1 MLASGQHRRA
11 QRVFLIAM
19 AVCVVLLLR
28 LYDLQCRRFSLYTAR
43 ARQQHNSRVRIL
55 AWRGK
60 IYDRHGNVL
69 AMSVARPA
77 LCADPG
83 VITDPARTAR
93 VVADI
98 TGLAYDSVYG
108 RLTNSARR
116 FVWLSKQIT
125 DAQAMQLRVL
135 IKRRELRGIMIEEL
149 EHRVYPKGA
158 LAGNLLGFCNAEGRG
173 AEGIE
178 LAAERY
184 LGGVDGYLMARRDN
198 KRRIYVAPE
207 WVGKLSLCE
216 PEDGHDLYLTI
227 DEYLQHVAERELAA
241 ACEEHQPTNAAALL
255 MDPRTGHILAYALW
269 PPFDPN
275 DRAAISAG
283 RFRNHAAIDVY
294 EPGSTMKAFTGVIAL
309 ELGVM
314 DLNTPI
320 YCENGAWQ
328 ALPSYTLH
336 DVHPFGTITFRQVI
350 QYSSNIGAAKIAQ
363 QFDPQVYYD
372 FLTRFG
378 FGARTRTPLIVSESP
393 GLLRPVSQWTR
404 HSMIALPMGHE
415 IGVTS
420 LQMLSAMSV
429 IANYGRRVQPTL
441 VQRIQ
446 TSKGVLSPEA
456 RAFNYFEPLVLDEQV
471 VSSNACA
478 LITEALCSVTD
489 DDGTGRLAD
498 IPGYKV
504 AGKTGTAQI
513 ARGGRYTRSYV
524 ASFAGFV
531 PARRP
536 ALCAVVMLNDPKT
549 RGYYGGLI
557 AAPVF
562 QKICSEALVYLKVP
576 KDEPAALPGD
586 EAAEQLAHA
595 MR

>member
-1 MLASGQHRRA
+1 MLASGQRRRA
-11 QRVFLIAM
+11 QWVFLMVM
-19 AVCVVLLLR
+19 AACVVLLLR
-28 LYDLQCRRFSLYTAR
+28 LYDLQCRRFDLYTRR
-43 ARQQHNSRVRIL
+43 ARIQHNQRVRIL

-60 IYDRHGNVL
+60 IYDRNGSVL

-77 LCADPG
+77 LWADPG
-83 VITDPARTAR
+83 MIADAARTAR
-93 VVADI
+93 VVSEI
-98 TGLAYDSVYG
+98 TGLAYEQVYG
-108 RLTNSARR
+108 RITNRARR
-116 FVWLSKQIT
+116 FVWLSKQLS
-125 DAQAMQLRVL
+125 DAQAMQVRVL
-135 IKRRELRGIMIEEL
+135 IKRRELQGVMVEEL

-158 LAGNLLGFCNAEGRG
+158 LFGNVLGFCNAEGRG

-207 WVGKLSLCE
+207 WVDKLSLCE
-216 PEDGHDLYLTI
+216 PEDGHDVYLTI

-241 ACEEHQPTNAAALL
+241 ACAEHQPTNAAALL

-294 EPGSTMKAFTGVIAL
+294 EPGSTMKAFTGAIAL

-314 DLNTPI
+314 DLSTPI
-320 YCENGAWQ
+320 YCENGVWQ

-336 DVHPFGTITFRQVI
+336 DDHPFGTITFRQVI

-393 GLLRPVSQWTR
+393 GLLRPVAQWTR
-404 HSMIALPMGHE
+404 HSMVALPMGHE

-420 LQMLSAMSV
+420 LQMLQAYGI
-429 IANYGRRVQPTL
+429 IANHGRRVQPTL
-441 VQRIQ
+441 VRRIQ
-446 TSKGVLSPEA
+446 TAKGVLSPEA

-471 VSSNACA
+471 ISSNTCA
-478 LITEALCSVTD
+478 MITAALCSVTD

-524 ASFAGFV
+524 ASFTGFV
-531 PARRP
+531 PAHRP
-536 ALCAVVMLNDPKT
+536 ALCAVVMLNEPHT
-549 RGYYGGLI
+549 RQYYGGLI

-562 QKICSEALVYLKVP
+562 QKICSEALTYLKVP
-576 KDEPAALPGD
+576 QDEPAPLPG
-586 EAAEQLAHA
+586 EHSQTTVAHA
-595 MR
+595 M

>member
-1 MLASGQHRRA
+1 MLASGQRR
-11 QRVFLIAM
+11 RVQIIFMLTM
-19 AVCVVLLLR
+19 AAFVVLLLR
-28 LYDLQCRRFSLYTAR
+28 LYDLQCRRYGVYTER
-43 ARQQHNSRVRIL
+43 ARKQHNSRVRIL

-77 LCADPG
+77 VWADPG
-83 VITDPARTAR
+83 LITDKERTAR
-93 VVADI
+93 VVAEI
-98 TGLAYDSVYG
+98 TGLSFERVYG
-108 RLTNSARR
+108 RITNSARR
-116 FVWLSKQIT
+116 FVWIAKEIS

-135 IKRRELRGIMIEEL
+135 IKRRELRGVQVEEL
-149 EHRVYPKGA
+149 EKRVYPKGA
-158 LAGNLLGFCNAEGRG
+158 LLGNVLGFCNAEGRG

-184 LGGVDGYLMARRDN
+184 LAGVDGYLMARRDN

-207 WVGKLSLCE
+207 WVDKLALCE
-216 PEDGHDLYLTI
+216 PEDGHDVYLTI
-227 DEYLQHVAERELAA
+227 DAYLQHVAERELAA
-241 ACEEHQPTNAAALL
+241 ACEEHQPTNATVLL

-275 DRAAISAG
+275 DRAGIRAG

-294 EPGSTMKAFTGVIAL
+294 EPGSVMKAFTGVIAL

-328 ALPSYTLH
+328 ALPSYVLH
-336 DVHPFGTITFRQVI
+336 DDHPFGTLTFRQVI

-363 QFDPQVYYD
+363 NFDPHVYHD
-372 FLTRFG
+372 FLRRFG
-378 FGARTRTPLIVSESP
+378 FGSRTRIPLIASESA

-420 LQMLSAMSV
+420 LQMLSAMAV

-441 VQRIQ
+441 VKRIQ
-446 TSKGVLSPEA
+446 TEKGVLTPEA
-456 RAFNYFEPLVLDEQV
+456 RTFNYFEPIVLDEQV

-478 LITEALCSVTD
+478 QIIEALCSVTE
-489 DDGTGRLAD
+489 DDGTGRLAA

-513 ARGGRYTRSYV
+513 AREGRYTRSYV

-531 PARRP
+531 PAQRA
-536 ALCAVVMLNDPKT
+536 ALVGVVVLNDPKS
-549 RGYYGGLI
+549 RQYYGGLI

-562 QKICSEALVYLKVP
+562 QKICREALEYLNVP
-576 KDEPAALPGD
+576 KDEEAPLPGD
-586 EAAEQLAHA
+586 EGPAQVA
-595 MR
+595 RVN